1 MQFNFAAWIM
11 NPFVLMMI
19 TVFLGMLFGKIKF
32 GKFTFGVS
40 GCLFVGLIAGWWI
53 YRLASTFP
61 KTELGYNAAAQLI
74 EDGVINK
81 AFFTLF
87 LILFIAAVGLLAAK
101 DIEVIIKKYGS
112 KFIILGFLI
121 TFVGA
126 IVTYGMALI
135 LPGINS
141 YEVTGVYTGALT
153 SSPGLA
159 AALESASEHSSQLV
173 ENYDSL
179 SERRKQELLKAVDL
193 FEKGKTEGS
202 DSLTEEQKNQFIK
215 NAEAG
220 IGIGHSVG
228 YPFGVLI
235 VIFAVNF
242 LPVIFKINVKKEQE
256 IFSREINEARMS
268 SPLNRKQD
276 TVRFDLTAF
285 IVACFL
291 GYTFGRLKFNLG
303 PLGYVGFGSTG
314 GVLLSSLILG
324 HIGKINI
331 LNFRM
336 DNKILG
342 VIREISLTF
351 FLAIIG
357 LRYGFYAFI
366 ALSGTGIYLVITSLV
381 VGFMAATIGYLVG
394 RYIFKLNWIMLVGA
408 ICGGMTSTPGLGA
421 AIEAV
426 GSDEPAAGYGAIY
439 PFALLGMVI
448 FSIILHNLPI

>member
-1 MQFNFAAWIM
+1 MHFNFAEWIM

-19 TVFLGMLFGKIKF
+19 TIFLGMCFGKIKF

-40 GCLFVGLIAGWWI
+40 GCLFVGLVIGWWV
-53 YRLASTFP
+53 YRFANTFSNTTP
-61 KTELGYNAAAQLI
+61 GYYVALQLI
-74 EDGVINK
+74 KSGVVDK
-81 AFFTLF
+81 GFFTLF

-101 DIEVIIKKYGS
+101 DIGIIIKKYGS

-121 TFVGA
+121 TFIGA
-126 IVTYGMALI
+126 ISTYGMALI
-135 LPGINS
+135 LPGLNP

-159 AALESASEHSSQLV
+159 AALESAREHAAQLT
-173 ENYDSL
+173 EDYDSL
-179 SERRKQELLKAVDL
+179 SESKKQEIQHFLNISQ
-193 FEKGKTEGS
+193 KTGDA
-202 DSLTEEQKNQFIK
+202 DSLTEEQKSKYMK

-235 VIFAVNF
+235 VILAVNF
-242 LPVIFKINVKKEQE
+242 LPIIFKIDVEKERA
-256 IFSREINEARMS
+256 IFSREINENRMS
-268 SPLNRKQD
+268 SSINRDQA
-276 TVRFDLTAF
+276 TVRFDLAAF

-291 GYTFGRLKFNLG
+291 GYTLGKLKFDLG
-303 PLGYVGFGSTG
+303 PLGNVGLGSTG

-324 HIGKINI
+324 HIGKIGI
-331 LNFRM
+331 LHFRM

-342 VIREISLTF
+342 VIREISLAF
-351 FLAIIG
+351 FLAIVG
-357 LRYGFYAFI
+357 LRYGFYAFT
-366 ALSGTGIYLVITSLV
+366 ALSGSGIYLVLTSLV
-381 VGFMAATIGYLVG
+381 VGFLAITIGYLVG
-394 RYIFKLNWIMLVGA
+394 RYVFKINWILLSGA
-408 ICGGMTSTPGLGA
+408 LCGGMTSTPGLGA

>member
-1 MQFNFAAWIM
+1 MQFNLAAWIM

-40 GCLFVGLIAGWWI
+40 GCLFVGLVIGWRV

-61 KTELGYNAAAQLI
+61 KIESGYKEALQLI
-74 EDGVINK
+74 KNGVIDK
-81 AFFTLF
+81 GFFTLF

-101 DIEVIIKKYGS
+101 DIGIIIKKYGS
-112 KFIILGFLI
+112 KFIVLGFLI
-121 TFVGA
+121 TFIGA
-126 IVTYGMALI
+126 VTTYGMALI

-141 YEVTGVYTGALT
+141 YEITGVYTGALT

-159 AALESASEHSSQLV
+159 AALESAHEHSSQLA

-179 SERRKQELLKAVDL
+179 SERKKQELLKAIDL
-193 FEKGKTEGS
+193 FTKVKTEDEG
-202 DSLTEEQKNQFIK
+202 SLTEEQKKQFVK
-215 NAEAG
+215 SAEAG

-235 VIFAVNF
+235 VILAVNF
-242 LPVIFKINVKKEQE
+242 LPVIFKIDVKKEQE
-256 IFSREINEARMS
+256 IFSREMDETRTSN
-268 SPLNRKQD
+268 PFNKKQN

-291 GYTFGRLKFNLG
+291 GYTLGKLKFNLG

-314 GVLLSSLILG
+314 GVLLASLILG
-324 HIGKINI
+324 HIGKIGI

-336 DNKILG
+336 DNKTLG
-342 VIREISLTF
+342 VIREISLAF

-357 LRYGFYAFI
+357 LRYGFYAFT

-381 VGFMAATIGYLVG
+381 VSLIAIIIGYLVG
-394 RYIFKLNWIMLVGA
+394 RYIFKLNWVMLAGA
-408 ICGGMTSTPGLGA
+408 LCGGMTSTPGLGA

-448 FSIILHNLPI
+448 FSIILHNLPT

>member
-1 MQFNFAAWIM
+1 MQFNLADWIM
-11 NPFVLMMI
+11 NPFVLMLI

-40 GCLFVGLIAGWWI
+40 GCLFVGLVMGWWV
-53 YRLASTFP
+53 YRLAKAFS
-61 KTELGYNAAAQLI
+61 KTELGYNAATQLI
-74 EDGVINK
+74 EDGVIDE

-87 LILFIAAVGLLAAK
+87 LILFIAAVGLLASK
-101 DIEVIIKKYGS
+101 DIGVIIKKYGS

-126 IVTYGMALI
+126 MATYGMALI

-159 AALESASEHSSQLV
+159 AALESAREHSSQLT

-179 SERRKQELLKAVDL
+179 SERKKQELLKAIDPLERVKAKDAG
-193 FEKGKTEGS
+193 F
-202 DSLTEEQKNQFIK
+202 LTEEQKGQFIK
-215 NAEAG
+215 SAEAG

-235 VIFAVNF
+235 VILAVNF
-242 LPVIFKINVKKEQE
+242 LPVIFKIDVKKERE
-256 IFSREINEARMS
+256 IFSWEINEIRMS
-268 SPLNRKQD
+268 SSLNRKQD

-285 IVACFL
+285 IVTCFL

-314 GVLLSSLILG
+314 GVLLASLILG
-324 HIGKINI
+324 HIGKIGI

-342 VIREISLTF
+342 VIREISLAF

-357 LRYGFYAFI
+357 LRYGFYAFT

-381 VGFMAATIGYLVG
+381 VGLITIIIGYLVG

>member
-1 MQFNFAAWIM
+1 M
-11 NPFVLMMI
+11 LI

-40 GCLFVGLIAGWWI
+40 GCLFVGLVIGWWV
-53 YRLASTFP
+53 YRLAYTFP
-61 KTELGYNAAAQLI
+61 KNESGYNAAIQLI
-74 EDGVINK
+74 EDGVIDK

-101 DIEVIIKKYGS
+101 DIGIIIKKYGS
-112 KFIILGFLI
+112 KFVILGFLI

-126 IVTYGMALI
+126 MATYGMALI

-159 AALESASEHSSQLV
+159 AALESTREHSSQLV

-179 SERRKQELLKAVDL
+179 SERKKQELLKTIDS

-202 DSLTEEQKNQFIK
+202 DSITEEQKNQFIK

-220 IGIGHSVG
+220 IGIGHSIG

-235 VIFAVNF
+235 VILAVNF
-242 LPVIFKINVKKEQE
+242 LPIIFKIDVKKERG
-256 IFSREINEARMS
+256 IFSREINETRIS
-268 SPLNRKQD
+268 NPLNRKQD

-285 IVACFL
+285 IAACFL
-291 GYTFGRLKFNLG
+291 GYTFGRIKFNLG

-314 GVLLSSLILG
+314 GVLMASLILG
-324 HIGKINI
+324 HIGKIGF

-342 VIREISLTF
+342 VIREISLAF

-357 LRYGFYAFI
+357 LRYGFYAFTS
-366 ALSGTGIYLVITSLV
+366 LSGTGIYLVITSLV
-381 VGFMAATIGYLVG
+381 VGLMAVTIGYLVG
-394 RYIFKLNWIMLVGA
+394 RYIFKLNWIMLAGA
-408 ICGGMTSTPGLGA
+408 LCGGMTSTPGLGA

-448 FSIILHNLPI
+448 FSIILHNLPT

>member
-1 MQFNFAAWIM
+1 MQFSLAAWIM
-11 NPFVLMMI
+11 NPFVLMLI
-19 TVFLGMLFGKIKF
+19 TVFLGTLFGKIKF

-40 GCLFVGLIAGWWI
+40 GCLFVGLVIGWRV

-61 KTELGYNAAAQLI
+61 KTEIGYNAATQLI
-74 EDGVINK
+74 EDGVIDK

-101 DIEVIIKKYGS
+101 DIGVIIKKYGS
-112 KFIILGFLI
+112 KFIVLGFLI
-121 TFVGA
+121 TFIGA
-126 IVTYGMALI
+126 VTTYGMALI
-135 LPGINS
+135 LPGVNS

-159 AALESASEHSSQLV
+159 AALESAREHSSQLV
-173 ENYDSL
+173 ANYNSL
-179 SERRKQELLKAVDL
+179 SKRKKQELLKAIDPLERAKV
-193 FEKGKTEGS
+193 KGTAF
-202 DSLTEEQKNQFIK
+202 LTEEQKKQFVK
-215 NAEAG
+215 SAEAG

-235 VIFAVNF
+235 VILAVNF
-242 LPVIFKINVKKEQE
+242 LPIIFKIDVKKERE
-256 IFSREINEARMS
+256 IFSREINETRIS
-268 SPLNRKQD
+268 NPFNRKQD
-276 TVRFDLTAF
+276 TVRFDLIAF
-285 IVACFL
+285 VVACFL
-291 GYTFGRLKFNLG
+291 GYTFGRFKFNLG
-303 PLGYVGFGSTG
+303 QFGYISLGSTG
-314 GVLLSSLILG
+314 GVLLASLILG
-324 HIGKINI
+324 HIGKIGI

-342 VIREISLTF
+342 VIREISLAF

-357 LRYGFYAFI
+357 LRYGFYAFT

-381 VGFMAATIGYLVG
+381 VGLVTITIGYLVG
-394 RYIFKLNWIMLVGA
+394 RYIFKLNWVMLAGA
-408 ICGGMTSTPGLGA
+408 LCGGMTSTPGLGA

>member
-40 GCLFVGLIAGWWI
+40 GCLFVGLIIGWWV

-61 KTELGYNAAAQLI
+61 KTESGYEEALQLI
-74 EDGVINK
+74 KSGVIDK
-81 AFFTLF
+81 GFFTLF

-101 DIEVIIKKYGS
+101 DIGIIIKKYGS
-112 KFIILGFLI
+112 KFIVLGFLI
-121 TFVGA
+121 TFIGA
-126 IVTYGMALI
+126 VTTYGMALI

-159 AALESASEHSSQLV
+159 AALESAREHSSQLV

-179 SERRKQELLKAVDL
+179 SERKKQELLKAIDL
-193 FEKGKTEGS
+193 FEKAKTEDAS
-202 DSLTEEQKNQFIK
+202 FLTEEEKRKFIK
-215 NAEAG
+215 SAEAG

-235 VIFAVNF
+235 VILAVNF
-242 LPVIFKINVKKEQE
+242 LPVIFKIDVKKERE
-256 IFSREINEARMS
+256 IFSREINETRMS
-268 SPLNRKQD
+268 SFINRKEN
-276 TVRFDLTAF
+276 TVRFDLIAF
-285 IVACFL
+285 IAACFL

-324 HIGKINI
+324 HIGKIGM

-342 VIREISLTF
+342 VIREISLAF

-357 LRYGFYAFI
+357 LRYGFYAFT

-381 VGFMAATIGYLVG
+381 VGLIAITVGYLVG
-394 RYIFKLNWIMLVGA
+394 R
-408 ICGGMTSTPGLGA
+408 
-421 AIEAV
+421 
-426 GSDEPAAGYGAIY
+426 
-439 PFALLGMVI
+439 
-448 FSIILHNLPI
+448 

>member
-1 MQFNFAAWIM
+1 MQFNLAAWIM
-11 NPFVLMMI
+11 NPFILMMI

-40 GCLFVGLIAGWWI
+40 GCLFVGLIIGWWV
-53 YRLASTFP
+53 YRLSKTFS
-61 KTELGYNAAAQLI
+61 KTESGYKEALQLI
-74 EDGVINK
+74 KSGVIDK
-81 AFFTLF
+81 GFFTLF

-101 DIEVIIKKYGS
+101 DIGIIIKKYGS

-121 TFVGA
+121 TFTGA
-126 IVTYGMALI
+126 MATYGMALI

-159 AALESASEHSSQLV
+159 AALESAREYSSQLA

-179 SERRKQELLKAVDL
+179 SERKKQELSKAIDPL
-193 FEKGKTEGS
+193 GTAKAKDADF
-202 DSLTEEQKNQFIK
+202 LTEEQKKQFVK
-215 NAEAG
+215 SAEAG

-235 VIFAVNF
+235 VILAVNF
-242 LPVIFKINVKKEQE
+242 LPLIFKIDVKKERE
-256 IFSREINEARMS
+256 IFSREINETRMS
-268 SPLNRKQD
+268 SSINRKQD
-276 TVRFDLTAF
+276 TVRFDLAAF

-314 GVLLSSLILG
+314 GVLLASLILG
-324 HIGKINI
+324 HIGKIGI

-342 VIREISLTF
+342 VIREISLAF

-357 LRYGFYAFI
+357 LRYGFYAFT

-381 VGFMAATIGYLVG
+381 VGLITIITGYLVG
-394 RYIFKLNWIMLVGA
+394 RYIFKLNWIMLVGVL
-408 ICGGMTSTPGLGA
+408 CGGMTSTPGLGA

>member
-1 MQFNFAAWIM
+1 MHFNFAEWIM

-19 TVFLGMLFGKIKF
+19 TIFLGMCFGKIKF

-40 GCLFVGLIAGWWI
+40 GCLFVGLVIGWWV
-53 YRLASTFP
+53 YRFANTFSNTTP
-61 KTELGYNAAAQLI
+61 GYYVALQLI
-74 EDGVINK
+74 KSGVVDK
-81 AFFTLF
+81 GFFTLF

-101 DIEVIIKKYGS
+101 DIGIIIKKYGS

-121 TFVGA
+121 TFIGA
-126 IVTYGMALI
+126 ISTYGMALI
-135 LPGINS
+135 LPGLNP

-159 AALESASEHSSQLV
+159 AALESAREHAAQLT
-173 ENYDSL
+173 EDYDSL
-179 SERRKQELLKAVDL
+179 SESKKQEIQHFLNISQ
-193 FEKGKTEGS
+193 KTGDA
-202 DSLTEEQKNQFIK
+202 DSLTEEQKSKYMK

-235 VIFAVNF
+235 VILAVNF
-242 LPVIFKINVKKEQE
+242 LPIIFKIDVEKERA
-256 IFSREINEARMS
+256 IFSREINENRMS
-268 SPLNRKQD
+268 SSINRDQA
-276 TVRFDLTAF
+276 TVRFDLAAF

-291 GYTFGRLKFNLG
+291 GYTLGKLKFDLG
-303 PLGYVGFGSTG
+303 PLGNVGLGSTG

-324 HIGKINI
+324 HIGKIGI
-331 LNFRM
+331 LHFRM

-342 VIREISLTF
+342 VIREISLAF
-351 FLAIIG
+351 FLAIVG
-357 LRYGFYAFI
+357 LRYGFYAFT
-366 ALSGTGIYLVITSLV
+366 ALSGSGIYLVLTSLV
-381 VGFMAATIGYLVG
+381 VGFLAITIGYLIG
-394 RYIFKLNWIMLVGA
+394 RYVFKINWILLSGA
-408 ICGGMTSTPGLGA
+408 LCGGMTSTPGLGA

>member
-1 MQFNFAAWIM
+1 
-11 NPFVLMMI
+11 
-19 TVFLGMLFGKIKF
+19 LFGKIKF
-32 GKFTFGVS
+32 WKFTFGVS
-40 GCLFVGLIAGWWI
+40 GCLFVGLVIGWRV
-53 YRLASTFP
+53 YRLAKAFP
-61 KTELGYNAAAQLI
+61 KTELGYNVATQLI
-74 EDGVINK
+74 EDGVIDK

-101 DIEVIIKKYGS
+101 DIGTIIKKYGS

-126 IVTYGMALI
+126 MATYGMALI

-159 AALESASEHSSQLV
+159 AALESAREHSFQLA

-179 SERRKQELLKAVDL
+179 SERKKQELLKAIDPLERVKAKDTG
-193 FEKGKTEGS
+193 F
-202 DSLTEEQKNQFIK
+202 LTGEQKKQFVK
-215 NAEAG
+215 SAEAG

-235 VIFAVNF
+235 VILAVNF
-242 LPVIFKINVKKEQE
+242 LPVIFKIDVKKERGK
-256 IFSREINEARMS
+256 FSREINETRIS
-268 SPLNRKQD
+268 NPLNRKQD

-314 GVLLSSLILG
+314 GVLLASLILG
-324 HIGKINI
+324 HIGKIGI

-342 VIREISLTF
+342 VIREISLAF

-357 LRYGFYAFI
+357 LRYGFYAFS

-381 VGFMAATIGYLVG
+381 VGLITIIIGYLVG
-394 RYIFKLNWIMLVGA
+394 RYIFKLNWIMLAGA
-408 ICGGMTSTPGLGA
+408 LCGGMTSTPGLGA

>member
-1 MQFNFAAWIM
+1 M

-19 TVFLGMLFGKIKF
+19 TVFLGMFFGKIKF

-40 GCLFVGLIAGWWI
+40 GCLFVGLVIGWWV
-53 YRLASTFP
+53 YRLASTFS
-61 KTELGYNAAAQLI
+61 KTESGYKEALELI
-74 EDGVINK
+74 KNGVIDK
-81 AFFTLF
+81 SFFTLF

-101 DIEVIIKKYGS
+101 DIGVIIKKYGS

-121 TFVGA
+121 TFTGA
-126 IVTYGMALI
+126 AATYGMALI

-141 YEVTGVYTGALT
+141 YEIAGVYTGALT

-159 AALESASEHSSQLV
+159 AALESAREHSSQLV

-179 SERRKQELLKAVDL
+179 SERKKQELLKAIDL
-193 FEKGKTEGS
+193 FEKAKTE
-202 DSLTEEQKNQFIK
+202 DADFLTEEQKKQFIK
-215 NAEAG
+215 SAEAG

-235 VIFAVNF
+235 VILAVNF
-242 LPVIFKINVKKEQE
+242 LPAIFKIEVKKERE
-256 IFSREINEARMS
+256 VFSREMNETRMS
-268 SPLNRKQD
+268 SSINRDQD

-285 IVACFL
+285 IVTCFL
-291 GYTFGRLKFNLG
+291 GYTIGRLKFNLG
-303 PLGYVGFGSTG
+303 PLGYVALGSTG

-324 HIGKINI
+324 HIGKIGI

-336 DNKILG
+336 DNKTLG
-342 VIREISLTF
+342 VIREISLAF

-357 LRYGFYAFI
+357 LRYGFYAFT

-381 VGFMAATIGYLVG
+381 VGLIAIIVGYLVG
-394 RYIFKLNWIMLVGA
+394 RYIFKLNWIMLAGA
-408 ICGGMTSTPGLGA
+408 LCGGMTSTPGLGA

>member
-1 MQFNFAAWIM
+1 MQFNLAAWIR
-11 NPFVLMMI
+11 NPFVLMLI

-40 GCLFVGLIAGWWI
+40 GCLFVGLVIGWWV
-53 YRLASTFP
+53 YRLAYTFP
-61 KTELGYNAAAQLI
+61 KNESGYNAAIQLI
-74 EDGVINK
+74 EDGVIDK

-101 DIEVIIKKYGS
+101 DIGIIIKKYGS
-112 KFIILGFLI
+112 KFVILGFLI

-126 IVTYGMALI
+126 MATYGMALI

-159 AALESASEHSSQLV
+159 AALESTREHSSQLV

-179 SERRKQELLKAVDL
+179 SERKKQELLKTIDS

-202 DSLTEEQKNQFIK
+202 DSITEEQKNQFIK

-220 IGIGHSVG
+220 IGIGHSIG

-235 VIFAVNF
+235 VILAVNF
-242 LPVIFKINVKKEQE
+242 LPIIFKIDVKKERG
-256 IFSREINEARMS
+256 IFSREINETRIS
-268 SPLNRKQD
+268 NPLNRKQD

-285 IVACFL
+285 IAACFL
-291 GYTFGRLKFNLG
+291 GYTFGRIKFNLG

-314 GVLLSSLILG
+314 GVLMASLILG
-324 HIGKINI
+324 HIGKIGF

-342 VIREISLTF
+342 VIREISLAF

-357 LRYGFYAFI
+357 LRYGFYAFTS
-366 ALSGTGIYLVITSLV
+366 LSGTGIYLVITSLV
-381 VGFMAATIGYLVG
+381 VGLMAVTIGYLVG
-394 RYIFKLNWIMLVGA
+394 RYIFKLNWIMLAGA
-408 ICGGMTSTPGLGA
+408 LCGGMTSTPGLGA

-448 FSIILHNLPI
+448 FSIILHNLPT

>member
-1 MQFNFAAWIM
+1 MQFNLAAWIR
-11 NPFVLMMI
+11 NPFVLMLI

-40 GCLFVGLIAGWWI
+40 GCLFVGLVIGWWV
-53 YRLASTFP
+53 YRLAYTFP
-61 KTELGYNAAAQLI
+61 KNESGYNAAIQLI
-74 EDGVINK
+74 EDGVIDK

-101 DIEVIIKKYGS
+101 DIGIIIKKYGS
-112 KFIILGFLI
+112 KFVILGFLI

-126 IVTYGMALI
+126 MATYGMALI

-159 AALESASEHSSQLV
+159 AALESAREHSSQLV

-179 SERRKQELLKAVDL
+179 SERKKQELLKTIDS

-202 DSLTEEQKNQFIK
+202 DSITEEQKNQFIK

-220 IGIGHSVG
+220 IGIGHSIG

-235 VIFAVNF
+235 VILAVNF
-242 LPVIFKINVKKEQE
+242 LPIIFKIDVKKERG
-256 IFSREINEARMS
+256 IFSREINETRIS
-268 SPLNRKQD
+268 NPLNRKQD

-285 IVACFL
+285 IAACFL
-291 GYTFGRLKFNLG
+291 GYTFGRIKFNLG

-314 GVLLSSLILG
+314 GVLMASLILG
-324 HIGKINI
+324 HIGKIGF

-342 VIREISLTF
+342 VIREISLAF

-357 LRYGFYAFI
+357 LRYGFYAFTS
-366 ALSGTGIYLVITSLV
+366 LSGTGIYLVITSLV
-381 VGFMAATIGYLVG
+381 VGLMAVTIGYLVG
-394 RYIFKLNWIMLVGA
+394 RYIFKLNWIMLAGA
-408 ICGGMTSTPGLGA
+408 LCGGMTSTPGLGA

-448 FSIILHNLPI
+448 FSIILHNLPT

>member
-1 MQFNFAAWIM
+1 MQFNLAAWIM

-40 GCLFVGLIAGWWI
+40 GCLFVGLLIGWWV

-61 KTELGYNAAAQLI
+61 KTEPGYKEALQLI
-74 EDGVINK
+74 KNGVIDK
-81 AFFTLF
+81 GFFTLF

-101 DIEVIIKKYGS
+101 DIGVIIKKYGS

-126 IVTYGMALI
+126 MVTYGMALI

-159 AALESASEHSSQLV
+159 AALESAREHSSHLA

-179 SERRKQELLKAVDL
+179 SEIKKQELLKEIDPLGRAKAKDAG
-193 FEKGKTEGS
+193 F
-202 DSLTEEQKNQFIK
+202 LTEEQKKQFIK
-215 NAEAG
+215 SAEAG
-220 IGIGHSVG
+220 IGVGHSVG

-235 VIFAVNF
+235 VILAVNF
-242 LPVIFKINVKKEQE
+242 LSVIFKIDVKKERE
-256 IFSREINEARMS
+256 IFSREINETRIS
-268 SPLNRKQD
+268 NPLNKKQD

-291 GYTFGRLKFNLG
+291 GYIFGRLKFNLG

-314 GVLLSSLILG
+314 GVLLASLILG
-324 HIGKINI
+324 HIGKIGI

-342 VIREISLTF
+342 VIREISLAF

-357 LRYGFYAFI
+357 LRYGFYAFT

-381 VGFMAATIGYLVG
+381 VGLIAIIVGYLVG

-408 ICGGMTSTPGLGA
+408 LCGGMTSTPGLGA

-448 FSIILHNLPI
+448 FSIILHNLPT

>member
-1 MQFNFAAWIM
+1 MQFNLAAWIM
-11 NPFVLMMI
+11 NPFVLMLI

-40 GCLFVGLIAGWWI
+40 GCLFVGLVIGWWV
-53 YRLASTFP
+53 YRLAYTFP
-61 KTELGYNAAAQLI
+61 KNESGYNAAIQLI
-74 EDGVINK
+74 EDGVIDK
-81 AFFTLF
+81 AFLTLF

-101 DIEVIIKKYGS
+101 DIGIIIKKYGS

-126 IVTYGMALI
+126 MATYGMALI

-159 AALESASEHSSQLV
+159 AALESAREHSSRLV

-179 SERRKQELLKAVDL
+179 SERKKQELLKTIDS

-202 DSLTEEQKNQFIK
+202 DSITEEQKNQFIK

-220 IGIGHSVG
+220 IGIGHSIG

-235 VIFAVNF
+235 VILAVNF
-242 LPVIFKINVKKEQE
+242 LPIIFKIDVKKERE
-256 IFSREINEARMS
+256 IFSREINETRIS
-268 SPLNRKQD
+268 NPLNKKQD
-276 TVRFDLTAF
+276 TVPFDLAAF
-285 IVACFL
+285 VVACFL
-291 GYTFGRLKFNLG
+291 GYTFGRLKYNLG
-303 PLGYVGFGSTG
+303 PLGHVGFGSTG
-314 GVLLSSLILG
+314 GVLMASLILG
-324 HIGKINI
+324 HIGKIGF

-342 VIREISLTF
+342 VIREISLAF

-357 LRYGFYAFI
+357 LRYGFYAFA

-381 VGFMAATIGYLVG
+381 VGLITIIIGYLVG

-439 PFALLGMVI
+439 PFVLLGMVI

>member
-1 MQFNFAAWIM
+1 MQFNFAAWTM
-11 NPFVLMMI
+11 NPFVLMTI

-40 GCLFVGLIAGWWI
+40 GCLFVGLIIGWRV

-61 KTELGYNAAAQLI
+61 KTEPEYKEALQLI
-74 EDGVINK
+74 KSGVIDK
-81 AFFTLF
+81 GFFTLF

-101 DIEVIIKKYGS
+101 DIGVIIKKYGS

-126 IVTYGMALI
+126 MATYGMALI

-159 AALESASEHSSQLV
+159 AALESAREHSSQLV

-179 SERRKQELLKAVDL
+179 SERKKQELLKAIDL
-193 FEKGKTEGS
+193 FGKEKIEDAGY
-202 DSLTEEQKNQFIK
+202 LTGELKRQFIK
-215 NAEAG
+215 SAEAG

-235 VIFAVNF
+235 VILAVNF
-242 LPVIFKINVKKEQE
+242 LPVIFKIDVKKERE
-256 IFSREINEARMS
+256 IFSREINETRTS

-324 HIGKINI
+324 HIGKIGI

-342 VIREISLTF
+342 AIREISLAF

-357 LRYGFYAFI
+357 LRYGFYAFT

-381 VGFMAATIGYLVG
+381 VGLIAIIVGYLVG

-408 ICGGMTSTPGLGA
+408 LCGGMTSTPGLGA

>member
-1 MQFNFAAWIM
+1 MQFNLAAWII

-40 GCLFVGLIAGWWI
+40 GCLFVGLVIGWWV
-53 YRLASTFP
+53 YRLAKAFL
-61 KTELGYNAAAQLI
+61 KTEPGYNTALQLI
-74 EDGVINK
+74 KSGVIDK
-81 AFFTLF
+81 GFFTLF

-101 DIEVIIKKYGS
+101 DIGVIIKKYGS

-121 TFVGA
+121 TFTGA
-126 IVTYGMALI
+126 MATYGMALI

-141 YEVTGVYTGALT
+141 YEITGVYTGALT

-159 AALESASEHSSQLV
+159 AALESAREHSSQLA

-179 SERRKQELLKAVDL
+179 SKRKKQELLKVIDPLERAKVKDVG
-193 FEKGKTEGS
+193 F
-202 DSLTEEQKNQFIK
+202 LTEEQKKQFIK
-215 NAEAG
+215 SAEAG

-228 YPFGVLI
+228 YPFGVLM
-235 VIFAVNF
+235 VILAVNF
-242 LPVIFKINVKKEQE
+242 LPIIFKIDVKRERE
-256 IFSREINEARMS
+256 IFSREINETRIS
-268 SPLNRKQD
+268 NPLNKKQE

-291 GYTFGRLKFNLG
+291 GYTFGRVKFNLG

-314 GVLLSSLILG
+314 GVLLASLILG
-324 HIGKINI
+324 HIGKIGI

-336 DNKILG
+336 DNKILR
-342 VIREISLTF
+342 VIREISLAF
-351 FLAIIG
+351 FLAIVG
-357 LRYGFYAFI
+357 LRYGFYAFT

-381 VGFMAATIGYLVG
+381 VGLMAVIVGYLVG
-394 RYIFKLNWIMLVGA
+394 RYIFKLNWIMLAGA
-408 ICGGMTSTPGLGA
+408 LCGGMTSTPGLGA

>member
-1 MQFNFAAWIM
+1 MHFNFAEWIM
-11 NPFVLMMI
+11 NPFVLMML
-19 TVFLGMLFGKIKF
+19 TVFSGMLFGKIKF

-40 GCLFVGLIAGWWI
+40 GCLFVGLVIGWWV
-53 YRLASTFP
+53 YRFANTFSNTTP
-61 KTELGYNAAAQLI
+61 GYYTALQLTKN
-74 EDGVINK
+74 GVVDK
-81 AFFTLF
+81 GFFTLF

-101 DIEVIIKKYGS
+101 DIGIIIKKYGS

-121 TFVGA
+121 TFIGA
-126 IVTYGMALI
+126 MSTYGMALI
-135 LPGINS
+135 LPGLNP
-141 YEVTGVYTGALT
+141 YEVAGVYTGALT

-159 AALESASEHSSQLV
+159 AALESAREHAAQLT
-173 ENYDSL
+173 EDYDSL
-179 SERRKQELLKAVDL
+179 SESKKQEILKLLNISQ
-193 FEKGKTEGS
+193 KTEVA
-202 DSLTEEQKNQFIK
+202 DSLTEEQKSKYIK

-235 VIFAVNF
+235 VILAVNF
-242 LPVIFKINVKKEQE
+242 LPIIFKIDVEKERA
-256 IFSREINEARMS
+256 IFSTEINENRTS
-268 SPLNRKQD
+268 SSINGDQA

-291 GYTFGRLKFNLG
+291 GYTLGKLKFDLG
-303 PLGYVGFGSTG
+303 PLGNVGLGSTG

-324 HIGKINI
+324 HIGKIGI
-331 LNFRM
+331 LHFRM

-342 VIREISLTF
+342 VIREISLAF
-351 FLAIIG
+351 FLAIVG
-357 LRYGFYAFI
+357 LRYGFYAFT
-366 ALSGTGIYLVITSLV
+366 ALSGSGIYLVLTSLV
-381 VGFMAATIGYLVG
+381 VGFLAITIGYLVG
-394 RYIFKLNWIMLVGA
+394 RYVFKINWILLSGA
-408 ICGGMTSTPGLGA
+408 LCGGMTSTPGLGA

>member
-1 MQFNFAAWIM
+1 MF
-11 NPFVLMMI
+11 
-19 TVFLGMLFGKIKF
+19 FGKIKF

-40 GCLFVGLIAGWWI
+40 GCLFVGLIIGWWV
-53 YRLASTFP
+53 YKLASTFP
-61 KTELGYNAAAQLI
+61 KAESGYNEALELI
-74 EDGVINK
+74 KNGVIDK
-81 AFFTLF
+81 GFFTLF
-87 LILFIAAVGLLAAK
+87 LILFIAAVGLLASK
-101 DIEVIIKKYGS
+101 DIGIIIKKYGS
-112 KFIILGFLI
+112 KFIVLGFLI
-121 TFVGA
+121 TFIGA
-126 IVTYGMALI
+126 VTTYGMALI

-159 AALESASEHSSQLV
+159 AALESSREHSSQLV

-179 SERRKQELLKAVDL
+179 SGRKKQELLKAIDL
-193 FEKGKTEGS
+193 SKKAKTEDAGF
-202 DSLTEEQKNQFIK
+202 LTEEEKRQFIK
-215 NAEAG
+215 SAEAG

-235 VIFAVNF
+235 VILAVNF
-242 LPVIFKINVKKEQE
+242 LPVIFKIDVKKERE
-256 IFSREINEARMS
+256 IFSREISEIRMS
-268 SPLNRKQD
+268 TPLNRKEN

-285 IVACFL
+285 TVACFL
-291 GYTFGRLKFNLG
+291 GYTLGKLKFNLG
-303 PLGYVGFGSTG
+303 PLGYIGFGSTG
-314 GVLLSSLILG
+314 GVLLTSLILG
-324 HIGKINI
+324 HIGKIGI

-342 VIREISLTF
+342 VIREISLAF

-357 LRYGFYAFI
+357 LRYGFYAFT

-381 VGFMAATIGYLVG
+381 VGLIAVIIGYLVG

-448 FSIILHNLPI
+448 FSIILHNLSI